1 MIDISALRELK
12 TLKQND
18 RQTVILTEDSRGT
31 KYIKRVLSGDKRE
44 VYKFLK
50 KISNSHIPKVYEVVF
65 DSDTV
70 ILEEYVAG
78 VPLSSFLA
86 EGRKLNQKQLTYIC
100 QQILYALEVLHG
112 WNIIHKDIK
121 PDNILIDDSYHVWLT
136 DYDIARIYRK
146 EIRRDTEVMGTFGY
160 APIEQYGM
168 LPTDFKTD
176 VYAFGVTLQMMLES
190 VHYRGYLQKI
200 AEKCKKVDPSERYH
214 SVQAIKRAM
223 TRRRLRYP
231 LLFMALVAIAAV
243 LFGIFCNFCY
253 SKPQSQPA
261 ETNSAVLSEQPM
273 PSVAP
278 TLQPSAEPEKTPNS
292 KTQGLPATSEPQSTE
307 NESFEG
313 TFSDFAV
320 GNNEALYQEMPDYS
334 QVCIFG
340 MQTPWEHL
348 IFTDDMTKTGRLKLG
363 KINTVIDA
371 EFTLQDGEL
380 SVHLTDPNGKTF
392 QKQFQYYGQYSYTP
406 NYTDHLRNNA
416 DIICY
421 DFNGD
426 GATELLIGLNECS
439 MGAVGE
445 QFYCYANYSIAW
457 CVLYDEHTGFQLCNG
472 DMFAK
477 RDSFFVN
484 EVIRKFNVHWEDFS
498 EVTGYLLEGDTV
510 IPD

>member
-1 MIDISALRELK
+1 MIDISTLRELK

-18 RQTVILTEDSRGT
+18 RQTVILAEDSQGT

-44 VYKFLK
+44 VYKSLE
-50 KISNSHIPKVYEVVF
+50 KISNPHIPKVYEVVF

-70 ILEEYVAG
+70 ILEEYIEGVA
-78 VPLSSFLA
+78 LSSFLA
-86 EGRKLNQKQLTYIC
+86 EGRNLNQKQLISIC
-100 QQILYALEVLHG
+100 RQILSALEVLHS

-121 PDNILIDDSYHVWLT
+121 PDNILIDDSCHVWLT

-146 EIRRDTEVMGTFGY
+146 EIRRDTEMMGTFGY

-176 VYAFGVTLQMMLES
+176 IYAFGVTLQMILES
-190 VHYRGYLQKI
+190 VNYKGYLQKI

-214 SVQAIKRAM
+214 SVQAIERAI
-223 TRRRLRYP
+223 TWHCLRYP
-231 LLFMALVAIAAV
+231 LLFVVLIVMVAV
-243 LFGIFCNFCY
+243 LLGIFCH
-253 SKPQSQPA
+253 PQPKSQPTKN
-261 ETNSAVLSEQPM
+261 ENAVSSEQPI
-273 PSVAP
+273 PSATP
-278 TLQPSAEPEKTPNS
+278 SLQPSAEPEKNS
-292 KTQGLPATSEPQSTE
+292 GSKNPVPKETNAPQPAE
-307 NESFEG
+307 NASFEG

-320 GNNEALYQEMPDYS
+320 GSNEALYQEFPYYS

-363 KINTVIDA
+363 KTDTVIDA
-371 EFTLQDGEL
+371 EFTLQDGVL

-392 QKQFQYYGQYSYTP
+392 QEQFQYYGQYSYTP
-406 NYTDHLRNNA
+406 NYTDSLRNNA

-439 MGAVGE
+439 IGTVGN

-457 CVLYDEHTGFQLCNG
+457 CVLYDESTGFQLCNG

-484 EVIRKFNVHWEDFS
+484 EEIRKLNVYWEDFS

-510 IPD
+510 IPN